1 MVKIQA
7 TALAMGEWKIRTSI
21 CNITANIE
29 MLKAIIAKTIIS
41 GNRIIYTFHW
51 LILILAY
58 AIYIITA
65 LTVHFLDQA
74 VDVGLEAGK
83 LVVELAG
90 KLEVLHNSL
99 VEALAGDQ

>member
-7 TALAMGEWKIRTSI
+7 IALAMGEWKNRTSI
-21 CNITANIE
+21 CNIRANIV
-29 MLKAIIAKTIIS
+29 MLKATIAKTIIS
-41 GNRIIYTFHW
+41 GNRIIYTFRW
-51 LILILAY
+51 LILILSY

-74 VDVGLEAGK
+74 VNVGLEAGK
-83 LVVELAG
+83 FVVEVAG
-90 KLEVLHNSL
+90 KLEVLHDGL